1 MVANRNS
8 LNSDPSCGTKGEL
21 VISTTA
27 FRGFDGTYERHIA
40 TMGAIAAGTRSGA
53 YCTVGCR
60 ASLGNYA
67 TTYLAGR
74 TRSSTCPPRTDE
86 QFHLPLMA

>member
-40 TMGAIAAGTRSGA
+40 TMGTIAAAPGA
-53 YCTVGCR
+53 GICTVGCR

-74 TRSSTCPPRTDE
+74 TRTVRVRPAPTSSFISR
-86 QFHLPLMA
+86 